1 MSATN
6 KDLLFQNQFK
16 NLLYYYEKFEFHEI
30 KLDEK
35 DPNAVLACCDE
46 RLYYYKYMIQRYNE
60 FSQLIKSVRSIYKLK
75 QADEIDQNINAFVK
89 TWTILNQQREKTRA
103 LGKVESLYKRR
114 LLIKNIIDNIEL
126 CEKLGHS
133 IVKNLKDI
141 HEKSIEIYSNRIKL
155 VQEQYPFLRI
165 EDTISDHKILDDLI
179 SDDAFESKEFKELY
193 RKLLRNYGDKL
204 LPLGNLKFTLD
215 NIKDPIKHDK
225 YFTNVGKLA
234 FMMGRPTKY
243 SMYFLGTLKSYS
255 DSAYTVSASMYF
267 DDDLVRI
274 CELLASIRHTSVG
287 AYQGFN
293 IRHFMYDSG
302 LSPDAMYL
310 ACREYLQLKNG
321 EAKRV
326 IESLEILNNARF
338 RIDVGQHDI
347 SSFLSFAFDLT
358 PEFSKLLLEFKM
370 IRVNGYYE
378 GINLIKTFIRFCEDN
393 NYFIGK
399 REAIQTYWKQT
410 ISESIRNLHSLYEF
424 LYIYAATGNMIFD
437 RLLSSNIMLLGYEL
451 DGLFEN
457 ISGHARTRDFESI
470 EDMLSNIFSARNNHA
485 GKMLVLALTT
495 TDYNGALNNAS
506 IQLKNLSG
514 HGYLVN
520 VCYTSTP
527 YELEYRLREI
537 AKIRKIDVLFIA
549 GHGDPSGISL
559 GRKDIRTFDI
569 DKYLNNM
576 RGCFSK
582 DAKCF
587 LISCSTGAGETPIA
601 KRLADKF
608 GIPVTGPDK
617 DAGAFIGVDK
627 NNEIV
632 VDYAHGSNA
641 KCFIP

>member
-1 MSATN
+1 
-6 KDLLFQNQFK
+6 
-16 NLLYYYEKFEFHEI
+16 
-30 KLDEK
+30 
-35 DPNAVLACCDE
+35 
-46 RLYYYKYMIQRYNE
+46 
-60 FSQLIKSVRSIYKLK
+60 
-75 QADEIDQNINAFVK
+75 
-89 TWTILNQQREKTRA
+89 
-103 LGKVESLYKRR
+103 
-114 LLIKNIIDNIEL
+114 
-126 CEKLGHS
+126 
-133 IVKNLKDI
+133 
-141 HEKSIEIYSNRIKL
+141 
-155 VQEQYPFLRI
+155 
-165 EDTISDHKILDDLI
+165 LI

-378 GINLIKTFIRFCEDN
+378 GINLIK
-393 NYFIGK
+393 
-399 REAIQTYWKQT
+399 
-410 ISESIRNLHSLYEF
+410 
-424 LYIYAATGNMIFD
+424 
-437 RLLSSNIMLLGYEL
+437 
-451 DGLFEN
+451 
-457 ISGHARTRDFESI
+457 DF
-470 EDMLSNIFSARNNHA
+470 HQ
-485 GKMLVLALTT
+485 VL
-495 TDYNGALNNAS
+495 
-506 IQLKNLSG
+506 
-514 HGYLVN
+514 
-520 VCYTSTP
+520 
-527 YELEYRLREI
+527 RR
-537 AKIRKIDVLFIA
+537 
-549 GHGDPSGISL
+549 
-559 GRKDIRTFDI
+559 
-569 DKYLNNM
+569 
-576 RGCFSK
+576 
-582 DAKCF
+582 
-587 LISCSTGAGETPIA
+587 
-601 KRLADKF
+601 
-608 GIPVTGPDK
+608 
-617 DAGAFIGVDK
+617 
-627 NNEIV
+627 
-632 VDYAHGSNA
+632 
-641 KCFIP
+641 